1 MEDKRGETIE
11 VKDGS
16 NRNTYRTSYVK
27 ANARHALWTPRDV
40 LTVGCWNVRTLNGP
54 GTIEILDRELE
65 RFDWDI
71 VGIAETHVTGTGE
84 LNTDNIKMMYSGHE
98 TEHRAGVGLVLSK
111 NAAQA
116 MVSFKPINERLLVA
130 KFRVWVGWLKVIQV
144 YAPTTAASEREINEF
159 YNLLQEEVSAVAR
172 GDKLILI
179 GDFNANVGKADGATA
194 GKAIGQHG
202 YGNRKARGDILVDF
216 CILNN
221 LFTTKTFFRQ
231 AKVSRCLT
239 WEAPGGRY
247 RNQIDFIIA
256 NEAVIG

>member
-1 MEDKRGETIE
+1 MADCLHLNSVDVKLNYGLWGESWSLALNHRPRNLTKLGDGRQERGTIE

-27 ANARHALWTPRDV
+27 ANAWHALRTPRDV

-71 VGIAETHVTGTGE
+71 VGIAETHMTGTGE

-111 NAAQA
+111 KAAQA

-130 KFRVWVGWLKVIQV
+130 RFRVWVGWLTVIQV

-179 GDFNANVGKADGATA
+179 GDFNAKVGKADGATA

-202 YGNRKARGDILVDF
+202 YGN
-216 CILNN
+216 
-221 LFTTKTFFRQ
+221 
-231 AKVSRCLT
+231 
-239 WEAPGGRY
+239 
-247 RNQIDFIIA
+247 
-256 NEAVIG
+256 